1 MLFGGN
7 AAHASEAFSQQKS
20 SYLVPPNFSITPAT
34 ATTKGP
40 LDLGTLVT
48 DFGRYRPINQ
58 GFKNRVPIPEDLLY
72 VDVIEDVSFSSTSS
86 RGVEGGLFAKIL
98 DQSIGG
104 DASLKGKRSSED
116 VFTMDKLETRYF
128 YPSMAYV
135 KETTELPDVKR
146 FNEMSEHKETLYL
159 ITGLKIAWG
168 AKVSTSRGSEL
179 EGKFEGGAAAPAGVV
194 DLGVGG
200 KGGLSSASGVT
211 FSHGKPRD
219 FILGIQLEKIRY
231 KKKSLF
237 GKAELTMEEVK
248 PKGKVLEMERYAMVE
263 TIAPDDDEFEFERE
277 ELDEVELGG
286 MQLVKGEGPN
296 GEEESWLIPAEA
308 S

>member
-7 AAHASEAFSQQKS
+7 AANASEALSQQKS
-20 SYLVPPNFSITPAT
+20 SYLVPPNFSIKPAS

-48 DFGRYRPINQ
+48 DLGRYRPVNQ
-58 GFKNRVPIPEDLLY
+58 GVDNRVPIPEDLLY
-72 VDVIEDVSFSSTSS
+72 VDVIEDVSFSSTAS
-86 RGVEGGLFAKIL
+86 RGIEGGLFAKIL

-116 VFTMDKLETRYF
+116 VFTMDRLETRYF
-128 YPSMAYV
+128 YPNMAYV
-135 KETTELPDVKR
+135 RKASNLPDVR
-146 FNEMSEHKETLYL
+146 EFNEMCEHKEPLYL

-168 AKVSTSRGSEL
+168 AKISTSRGSEL
-179 EGKFEGGAAAPAGVV
+179 EGKLEGGASAPAGVV

-200 KGGLSSASGVT
+200 NAGLSSASGVT

-219 FILGIQLEKIRY
+219 FVLGIQLEKIRY

-237 GKAELTMEEVK
+237 GKPELTMEEVK
-248 PKGKVLEMERYAMVE
+248 PKGKLVE
-263 TIAPDDDEFEFERE
+263 VEHYSMIEHVDDDDFEAEVE
-277 ELDEVELGG
+277 GLDEVELSG
-286 MQLVKGEGPN
+286 MQLVKGTGPN
-296 GEEESWLIPAEA
+296 GEEESWLIPAEV
-308 S
+308 